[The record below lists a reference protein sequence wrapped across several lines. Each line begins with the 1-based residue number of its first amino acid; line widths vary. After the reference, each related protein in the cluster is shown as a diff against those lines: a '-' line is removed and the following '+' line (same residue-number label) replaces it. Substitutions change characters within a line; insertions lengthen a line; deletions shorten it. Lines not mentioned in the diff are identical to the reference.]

1 MRVLLVATNTEV
13 EPYPVAPLGMAV
25 IAGALS
31 SVGHEVRQH
40 DSLAASGLPDALR
53 MVLREF
59 RPAVV
64 GLSLR
69 NIDNVDSLTV
79 GSHWALSGVRDVVA
93 LVRSELDV
101 PVIMGGP
108 GFSLMP
114 EEILSYTGADYG
126 VVGEGEAATCE
137 LLAMLAH
144 GQTPPRVM
152 RGHTRMPGELIGAA
166 MHDPAI
172 FAHYLRESGVAGIQT
187 KRGCPKTCSYCTYP
201 ALEGRSIRAREP
213 GAVVDDILRMTAEH
227 DVHEL
232 FFTDAVFNDHEGH
245 WLLLAEEM
253 VRRGVSVP
261 WTGFFQ
267 PGELYRD
274 ELRLCV
280 RAGLKAVELGTDAA
294 TDATLRGICK
304 DFDFATAER
313 VSNLCLSERIPCAH
327 FVIFGGPGETAATI
341 TEGLHNMERLG
352 DAVVC
357 AFLGIRVYPGTAL
370 FRQAVREGS
379 LPSDAS
385 CLQPSYY
392 FSPDIDPAEAQERIA
407 LAFRGR
413 RDRLFPPSKG
423 QEQMAVMRRFGK
435 RGILWDTLI
444 RFPQQP
450 RQEGASA
457 TVA

>member
-25 IAGALS
+25 VAGALAAA
-31 SVGHEVRQH
+31 GHDVRQY
-40 DSLAASGLPDALR
+40 DRLVAADTPGALQDL
-53 MVLREF
+53 LREF
-59 RPAVV
+59 DPDVV

-69 NIDNVDSLTV
+69 NIDNVDSLTS
-79 GSHWALSGVRDVVA
+79 GSHWALSGVRDMVEQIRA
-93 LVRSELDV
+93 GADA

-114 EEILSYTGADYG
+114 EEILDYTGADHG
-126 VVGEGEAATCE
+126 VVGEGETATCE
-137 LLAMLAH
+137 LLEMLRD

-152 RGHTRMPGELIGAA
+152 RGRTRLQGAEVGAA

-187 KRGCPKTCSYCTYP
+187 KRGCPGSCCYCTYP
-201 ALEGRSIRAREP
+201 ALEGRTIRAREP
-213 GAVVDDILRMTAEH
+213 GAVVDEIVRLMAEH
-227 DVHEL
+227 DVHEV

-267 PGELYRD
+267 PGELRRD
-274 ELRLCV
+274 ELRLCA

-304 DFDFATAER
+304 GFDFATAER
-313 VSNLCLSERIPCAH
+313 VSALCLSERIPCAH
-327 FVIFGGPGETAATI
+327 FVIFGGPGETGATI

-379 LPSDAS
+379 LPPDAT
-385 CLQPSYY
+385 CLQPTYY
-392 FSPDIDPAEAQERIA
+392 FSPEIDPAEAQERIA

-444 RFPQQP
+444 RFPQQV
-450 RQEGASA
+450 RQEAASA